1 VLASERAAPSTRV
14 FALTTGTLGLLA
26 VGVLILTITPR
37 RQDAPIAISATTSP
51 VELGAGPSGTD
62 EGTGAAAAVRGL
74 SPVPL
79 TLAPELQSATA
90 AVATPVGDGRLAI
103 VTRVAMTE
111 ASDDDPRFVTPSGR
125 IVSGRV
131 VHQVGDAVLVSLDEP
146 EPGPSIAR
154 EQPGEDDIVTVL
166 SDPPVTVAFAD
177 VAALDEVVE
186 GTAVVDGSGEL
197 VGLCSRDGDGAA
209 RVIEVSEDV
218 AVATS
223 DGP

>member
-26 VGVLILTITPR
+26 VGVLILTITPH

-51 VELGAGPSGTD
+51 VELDAAPAGTD
-62 EGTGAAAAVRGL
+62 DSTEAAAVRGL

-103 VTRVAMTE
+103 VTQVAMTD

-125 IVSGRV
+125 IVSGRIV
-131 VHQVGDAVLVSLDEP
+131 DQLGDAVLVSLDEP

-154 EQPGEDDIVTVL
+154 ERPDGDDIVTVL

-177 VAALDEVVE
+177 VSALDEVVE

-197 VGLCSRDGDGAA
+197 VGLCSRDGDGAG

-218 AVATS
+218 AVATN